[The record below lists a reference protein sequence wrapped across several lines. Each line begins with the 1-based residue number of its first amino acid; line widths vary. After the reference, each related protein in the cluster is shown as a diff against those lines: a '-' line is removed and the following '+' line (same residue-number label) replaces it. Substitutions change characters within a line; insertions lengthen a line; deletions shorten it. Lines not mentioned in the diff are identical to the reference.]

1 MARHLFIAQQTLA
14 TWMDQ
19 DKIDFE
25 DNIMTI
31 RADGRQFKLIEA
43 VRFVKVEGG
52 DEDTN
57 GLLGKVKTGEQL
69 DCLDAERYRDSVILN
84 EVAYKVQEGFIGEV
98 FLANSPAGHPPECKN
113 PVIKAAA
120 KEPDEARPAPAE
132 QRPIALAQTQKEM
145 APVSTEPPKL
155 PNSPSAPAR
164 PAQPRP
170 RPEGKAGSDDDL
182 SDEELLTRFLLD
194 NL

>member
-52 DEDTN
+52 DEDKN

-69 DCLDAERYRDSVILN
+69 ACLDAERYRDSVILN

-98 FLANSPAGHPPECKN
+98 FLANKPAGNPPECRD
-113 PVIKAAA
+113 PVTPAA
-120 KEPDEARPAPAE
+120 KPKPAPAE

-155 PNSPSAPAR
+155 PSSPSEPAK

-170 RPEGKAGSDDDL
+170 KPEGKAGVDEEL